1 MISNFIEKIK
11 LIKLLFKTNKFCLI
25 TITNNNNVRVRI
37 SFSNYNSD
45 NNMEDLII
53 YLYCISLFIFKNL
66 DGKNYDDKI
75 ETLALINSLI
85 EGNIGRLDDDMQVLH
100 AILKQ
105 FKIIMD
111 LEND

>member
-1 MISNFIEKIK
+1 MYD
-11 LIKLLFKTNKFCLI
+11 LI
-25 TITNNNNVRVRI
+25 T
-37 SFSNYNSD
+37 
-45 NNMEDLII
+45 
-53 YLYCISLFIFKNL
+53 YLYCVSLFIFENL
-66 DGKNYDDKI
+66 DDTNYNDKI

-111 LEND
+111 LNND